1 MWCPNYWTARE
12 VSGCTSSILC
22 YGNYISVKKSF
33 KKGEFKDLED
43 SGRMTDPQE
52 AQPLCAATPPPPPWE
67 HGCWVAWGATLH
79 SGHLPPRGHP
89 QPFRLWDFSPA
100 HHLCAACCDHLDSGT
115 HSTLDSAGFL
125 TKFNVFVLHSTH
137 MYGCLRVERV
147 LLLGLL
153 QHRPR

>member
-52 AQPLCAATPPPPPWE
+52 AQPLCVAIPPRHLGNTAVGWLGALPCIRATSPY
-67 HGCWVAWGATLH
+67 GATL
-79 SGHLPPRGHP
+79 SLSVCGILVLPTICVQLAVTIWNQVPIPHY
-89 QPFRLWDFSPA
+89 RLCWFPYEVQRFCSALNTHVWLPA
-100 HHLCAACCDHLDSGT
+100 S
-115 HSTLDSAGFL
+115 
-125 TKFNVFVLHSTH
+125 
-137 MYGCLRVERV
+137 
-147 LLLGLL
+147 
-153 QHRPR
+153 

>member
-1 MWCPNYWTARE
+1 MGEFCAMGT
-12 VSGCTSSILC
+12 IFQL
-22 YGNYISVKKSF
+22 KSF

-43 SGRMTDPQE
+43 SGRMRDPQE
-52 AQPLCAATPPPPPWE
+52 AQPSLTKVALVGKSWQRPAPPPWE
-67 HGCWVAWGATLH
+67 HGCWVAWGTTLH

-100 HHLCAACCDHLDSGT
+100 HHLCAARCDHLESGP
-115 HSTLDSAGFL
+115 HSTPQTAGFL

-137 MYGCLRVERV
+137 TYGRLRVERV